1 MTKKKFK
8 VLKQAIKDEKMINQ
22 DLKIKLQTALT

>member
-1 MTKKKFK
+1 MTKKKLK

>member
-1 MTKKKFK
+1 MTKKKLK

-22 DLKIKLQTALT
+22 DLKIKLQTAFT